1 MKKLIIKAPKTYEK
15 NGEQKTYWLN
25 VGTITDMEDGKN
37 VFVELNMCP
46 NQQYRAFP
54 FEPSKPLREPE
65 PQEAQSNSFQ
75 SEEIDF

>member
-37 VFVELNMCP
+37 VFVELNICP
-46 NQQYRAFP
+46 NERYRAFP

-65 PQEAQSNSFQ
+65 PQEGQSDGIRLEDVPF
-75 SEEIDF
+75 